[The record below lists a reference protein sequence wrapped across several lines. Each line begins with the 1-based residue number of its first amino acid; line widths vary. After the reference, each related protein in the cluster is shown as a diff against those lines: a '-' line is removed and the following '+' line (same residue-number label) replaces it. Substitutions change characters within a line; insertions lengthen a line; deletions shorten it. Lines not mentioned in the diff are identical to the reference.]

1 MLSFWCFVS
10 STVAV
15 AIAVAVTVAVAVA
28 VAVILFLNFL
38 KFVCQS
44 CHFISKLRDL
54 GFTITQ
60 EDGFASCFI
69 EFIAAVAISG

>member
-1 MLSFWCFVS
+1 MFSFGCFVS
-10 STVAV
+10 STVA
-15 AIAVAVTVAVAVA
+15 IAVAVAI
-28 VAVILFLNFL
+28 AVILFLNFL

-54 GFTITQ
+54 GFTIAQ
-60 EDGFASCFI
+60 DDGFASCFI